1 MARRPW
7 IEQPHCSS
15 RPRGH
20 TPPFY
25 RIGIVQRSATR
36 TAPLACSAADL
47 PRPVP
52 GTSACWCA
60 RRPRYI
66 PRHARSPPR
75 AHRPGIDLCRD
86 GAARRGSTVGRSG
99 LRPEVRINAGGLP
112 QGGTRD
118 RGVGREGTAHR
129 GTDRTPFRFMN
140 TRTRTLGQGGRGAGH
155 DGAPP
160 ASQPSALWKLITVS
174 ERRPREFGNSGFLLA
189 PKGTRSPAAGRP
201 LSALPPG

>member
-1 MARRPW
+1 MNGSPPVDRAASLFFAAPRPY
-7 IEQPHCSS
+7 
-15 RPRGH
+15 
-20 TPPFY
+20 PPFY
-25 RIGIVQRSATR
+25 RSGIVQRSATR

-118 RGVGREGTAHR
+118 RGVGREGPAHR

-140 TRTRTLGQGGRGAGH
+140 TRTRTLGQCGRGAGH
-155 DGAPP
+155 DGAPRL
-160 ASQPSALWKLITVS
+160 ASRVHCGSSSPF
-174 ERRPREFGNSGFLLA
+174 RNGDRENLEILGFF
-189 PKGTRSPAAGRP
+189 
-201 LSALPPG
+201 